1 MKEATTTKV
10 MANFEI
16 IDYSEKAIAVVGD
29 TREIKESLKVLGGR
43 FNPRLTCGAGWVFS
57 KSKREAVESLQR
69 GENPAVA
76 KGAKKSC
83 KSQAEPIPGYFLT
96 AEEREAFWV
105 SEGETNKGLNML
117 DYHIKTYP
125 LAVRLSDGRVIFCER
140 KGLET
145 SFCFGHGQNGITT
158 DEESRKAFNS
168 ASVARTSEDYFISEN
183 MKGIREDVAKA
194 KGTHKGSSCFID
206 DGCKYCYSYSVR
218 PKEGKKEQHIFFSD
232 YNKENLKTL
241 ERHYLHPDQFESLT
255 LIEGEDRKRVVALYE
270 AEEANRLRRVQT
282 YLKRYGLSK
291 LKTWT
296 YLVD

>member
-1 MKEATTTKV
+1 METTKV
-10 MANFEI
+10 IANFEI

-29 TREIKESLKVLGGR
+29 TREIKDQLKALGGR

-57 KSKREAVESLQR
+57 KSKRDAVEAMLG
-69 GENPAVA
+69 GETPAKREPRIKA
-76 KGAKKSC
+76 GSNTGAM
-83 KSQAEPIPGYFLT
+83 PDYFLT

-105 SEGETNKGLNML
+105 AEGETNKGLNML
-117 DYHIKTYP
+117 DYHIKRYP
-125 LAVRLSDGRVIFCER
+125 LAVRLTDGRVIFCER
-140 KGLET
+140 DGLET

-158 DEESRKAFNS
+158 EEDSQRARDNERF
-168 ASVARTSEDYFISEN
+168 ASSNESYFIREN
-183 MKGIREDVAKA
+183 MAGIREKVAKA
-194 KGTHKGSSCFID
+194 KGSYKGDGYFIN
-206 DGCKYCYSYSVR
+206 DGCKYCYSYKVR
-218 PKEGKKEQHIFFSD
+218 PKDGRKEQHIFFSD
-232 YNKENLKTL
+232 YNKENIISL
-241 ERHYLHPDQFESLT
+241 ERHCLHPDQLETLT